1 MLVVSDAT
9 PINVLVRLR
18 VVDILRELYGQVVI
32 PTAVEAELS
41 HPNTPVEVRNWL
53 SSMPTWLAV
62 KKPLQ
67 VDPAIV
73 SGAGEREA
81 IALALELHADF
92 LLVDDKEARVAAR
105 RLQIPITGTIGVLEL
120 AAVKSLINLP
130 SVLSELA
137 RTGFFID
144 PEVVRSV
151 LERNADRRRKNTC
164 D

>member
-9 PINVLVRLR
+9 PINGLVRLR
-18 VVDILRELYGQVVI
+18 VVDVLRELYGQVVI

-53 SSMPTWLAV
+53 SSTPTWLAV
-62 KKPLQ
+62 KKPLH

-81 IALALELHADF
+81 IALALELEADF

-105 RLQIPITGTIGVLEL
+105 RLRIPVTGTIGVLEL
-120 AAVKSLINLP
+120 AAVKGLIDLP
-130 SVLSELA
+130 TVLTELA
-137 RTGFFID
+137 PAGFFID
-144 PEVVRSV
+144 PEVVRRV
-151 LERNADRRRKNTC
+151 LERDADRRRTKTC